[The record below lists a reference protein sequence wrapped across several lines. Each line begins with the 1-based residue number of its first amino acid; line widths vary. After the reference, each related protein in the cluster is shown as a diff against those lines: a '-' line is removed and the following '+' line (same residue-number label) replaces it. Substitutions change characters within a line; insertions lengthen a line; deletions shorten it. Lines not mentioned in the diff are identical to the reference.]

1 MRSYY
6 IKYIL
11 LFLVNVI
18 LIDAI
23 IFITSD
29 KKEVDISSLMML
41 GHAIQIPLEQ
51 GDISKVNNIIDTF
64 PEKIIVERDG
74 SIYTSNF
81 AKDQIDRTSIAN
93 SQLDK
98 YKGFWKSLPIFSENI
113 AETVYYKTPEIN
125 YFNKILMDTLF
136 SLVLGLCVTPIL
148 FIVFRDISSLYYS
161 IEHLRQYLEAT
172 RDQLE
177 NIKHNKI
184 SDEFDKSK
192 EKEKLQKRLSDAKNK
207 RIMLQSE
214 LEKVNSDYLKKVSD
228 IESLKETIVSLKSDL
243 QNSKIDRNR
252 IEEAKNN
259 AIKDKQEISGKLR
272 SFEEDLKNKNIDIER
287 NELKLKE
294 LNNVISQI
302 SEHLRIREKEI
313 EKLKTSKASPVEIS
327 ELKSK
332 LLEAEKEN
340 NSISNDIKDLLEKM
354 DTKDNYINTLKDNV
368 SQLSL
373 DRIKLKNEISNL
385 KTKNNSEHEIVE
397 ALVKE
402 NNELKDIVMRLND
415 EFKNKALTNTNIQS
429 GAYLDAEYTRLNV
442 LLRDKESQLS
452 LLSQELKQKENELKE
467 FTLDTLDKLSALN
480 RFEAQITDMSR
491 EIRQKDSLIESMN
504 SRIDVKDQVIKSL
517 NNEMNQMKNK
527 VDKVTIEEKATRQIL
542 SDV

>member
-29 KKEVDISSLMML
+29 KKEVDISSLMIL

-51 GDISKVNNIIDTF
+51 GDISKVNNIIDTY
-64 PEKIIVERDG
+64 PEKIIIEREG
-74 SIYTSNF
+74 IIYTSNF
-81 AKDQIDRTSIAN
+81 AKDQIDRTGLAN
-93 SQLDK
+93 GQMEK
-98 YKGFWKSLPIFSENI
+98 YQGFWRSLPIFSETV
-113 AETVYYKTPEIN
+113 AEKIYYKNPEIN

-136 SLVLGLCVTPIL
+136 SLLLGLCITPLMI
-148 FIVFRDISSLYYS
+148 IVFRDISSLYYS

-192 EKEKLQKRLSDAKNK
+192 DKEKLQKRLADSKNK

-214 LEKVNSDYLKKVSD
+214 LDKIQHDYEKRVND
-228 IESLKETIVSLKSDL
+228 IESLKETIANLKSDL

-252 IEEAKNN
+252 IEDAKNN
-259 AIKDKQEISGKLR
+259 AIKDKQEITAKLR
-272 SFEEDLKNKNIDIER
+272 ANEEELKNKNIDIER
-287 NELKLKE
+287 SELKLKE
-294 LNNVISQI
+294 LNGVITQI
-302 SEHLRIREKEI
+302 SEHLRLREKEI
-313 EKLKTSKASPVEIS
+313 EKLKTSKASPIEITQ
-327 ELKSK
+327 LKEK
-332 LLEAEKEN
+332 IAEAEREN
-340 NSISNDIKDLLEKM
+340 TSITNDIRDLLEKL
-354 DTKDNYINTLKDNV
+354 DLKDNHINTLKENV

-373 DRIKLKNEISNL
+373 DRIKLQNEINNL
-385 KTKNNSEHEIVE
+385 KTKNNSEHDIVD

-402 NNELKDIVMRLND
+402 NNELKDIIMKLND
-415 EFKNKALTNTNIQS
+415 EVKNKSLTNTNIQS
-429 GAYLDAEYTRLNV
+429 GAYLDAEYNRLNV
-442 LLRDKESQLS
+442 LLKDKESQVH

-480 RFEAQITDMSR
+480 RYEAQITDMTR
-491 EIRQKDSLIESMN
+491 ELRQKDSLIESVN
-504 SRIDVKDQVIKSL
+504 SRIDVKDQIINTL
-517 NNEMNQMKNK
+517 NNEMNQLKEK
-527 VDKVTIEEKATRQIL
+527 LDKVTIEEKATRQIL
-542 SDV
+542 SDI